1 MSKINEIKE
10 QLSSSKVADRK
21 KGAKIIGKEF
31 LTELGDDLWAAYLK
45 QTTVANSWEAQ
56 IMMINSLGLI
66 RYQRAKESLYQIC
79 LDNMEH
85 DMITSYAAMA
95 YTRIMRTSDNDVSP
109 VFDLFKFGGFSVI
122 NGALRGISADR
133 LMPKEEEI
141 NRLISLT
148 ENFPQ
153 KHEVGLGDLRL
164 GLACAC
170 AGWDKNLVSG
180 FLERCLTG
188 PDKQLGYVAEKALKK
203 KYSDINL
210 I

>member
-1 MSKINEIKE
+1 MSRIKEIKE
-10 QLSSSKVADRK
+10 QLSSSRVADRK
-21 KGAKIIGKEF
+21 KGTKIIGKE
-31 LTELGDDLWAAYLK
+31 LLSELGDHLWASYLK
-45 QTTVANSWEAQ
+45 QVTVANSWEAQ
-56 IMMINSLGLI
+56 IVMINSLSLI
-66 RYQRAKESLYQIC
+66 RYKRAKDSLNQIC
-79 LDNMEH
+79 LDNKWH

-122 NGALRGISADR
+122 DGALRGISADR
-133 LMPKEEEI
+133 LMPQEEEI
-141 NRLISLT
+141 NRLITLT

-153 KHEVGLGDLRL
+153 KHEVGLGDLRI

-170 AGWDKNLVSG
+170 AGWDNDLVSA
-180 FLERCLTG
+180 FLDRCLTA

-203 KYSDINL
+203 NYSDINL